1 MRDMTDLNDLYN
13 AQEVIPLRKIF
24 ENRFQLMCDEFMF
37 NTQKCNSAS
46 KFIKR

>member
-1 MRDMTDLNDLYN
+1 MTNLNDLYN
-13 AQEVIPLRKIF
+13 AQDVIPLCKIF

-37 NTQKCNSAS
+37 NPQKCNSAS